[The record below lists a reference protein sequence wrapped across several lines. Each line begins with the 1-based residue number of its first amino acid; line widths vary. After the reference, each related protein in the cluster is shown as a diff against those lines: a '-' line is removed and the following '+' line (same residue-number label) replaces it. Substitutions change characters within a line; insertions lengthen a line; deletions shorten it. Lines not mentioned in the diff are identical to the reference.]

1 MSEKAGIYENLWKS
15 LWFHFMQ
22 TDHNLC
28 QNLCLDQFLTFTIWG
43 TKVESPP
50 KWYKR
55 LKFLDSDSDKKAWQ
69 STFAISLGLMW
80 MSKNLCWIYL
90 NYFIIL
96 HDQSQVFCEIN
107 LVWKKWHCFSSLLK
121 ELAKGNESWHF
132 ALCCFLRIMNFKVYR
147 CKFSQ
152 LSENGDFLK

>member
-1 MSEKAGIYENLWKS
+1 
-15 LWFHFMQ
+15 MQ

-28 QNLCLDQFLTFTIWG
+28 QNLCLDQFLTFTIWE

-69 STFAISLGLMW
+69 STFAISLVLMW

-96 HDQSQVFCEIN
+96 HDQSQALCEIN

-121 ELAKGNESWHF
+121 GLAKGNESWHYS
-132 ALCCFLRIMNFKVYR
+132 LCCFLRIMNFKVYR

-152 LSENGDFLK
+152 QNGDFLK

>member
-1 MSEKAGIYENLWKS
+1 
-15 LWFHFMQ
+15 MQ

-69 STFAISLGLMW
+69 STFAI
-80 MSKNLCWIYL
+80 
-90 NYFIIL
+90 FISAYVNEQKFMLDLFELFYNIAWP
-96 HDQSQVFCEIN
+96 ITGI
-107 LVWKKWHCFSSLLK
+107 VW
-121 ELAKGNESWHF
+121 N
-132 ALCCFLRIMNFKVYR
+132 
-147 CKFSQ
+147 
-152 LSENGDFLK
+152 

>member
-1 MSEKAGIYENLWKS
+1 MKIMSEKAGFYENLWKS

-55 LKFLDSDSDKKAWQ
+55 LKFLDSDSDKKALW
-69 STFAISLGLMW
+69 STHDMIDHCIVFAVVVVLTCVMW
-80 MSKNLCWIYL
+80 WLQW
-90 NYFIIL
+90 
-96 HDQSQVFCEIN
+96 
-107 LVWKKWHCFSSLLK
+107 
-121 ELAKGNESWHF
+121 
-132 ALCCFLRIMNFKVYR
+132 
-147 CKFSQ
+147 
-152 LSENGDFLK
+152 

>member
-1 MSEKAGIYENLWKS
+1 MKIMSEKAGFYENLWKS

-55 LKFLDSDSDKKAWQ
+55 LKCHFISAYVNEQKFMLNLFELFYNIAWPI
-69 STFAISLGLMW
+69 TGI
-80 MSKNLCWIYL
+80 
-90 NYFIIL
+90 
-96 HDQSQVFCEIN
+96 
-107 LVWKKWHCFSSLLK
+107 VW
-121 ELAKGNESWHF
+121 N
-132 ALCCFLRIMNFKVYR
+132 
-147 CKFSQ
+147 
-152 LSENGDFLK
+152 